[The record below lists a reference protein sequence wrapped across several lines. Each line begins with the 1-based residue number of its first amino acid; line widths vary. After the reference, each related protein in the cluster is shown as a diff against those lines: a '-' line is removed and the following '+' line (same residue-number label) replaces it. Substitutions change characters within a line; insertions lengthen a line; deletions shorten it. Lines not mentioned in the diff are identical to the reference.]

1 MKSLTINK
9 ESLIIEVLIFCLIIY
24 FSQGPVL
31 PPGTIFSQLA
41 LLIIILTS
49 LYFTLRVLTLKI
61 KHPPFIWALFLLIA
75 INIIGYTFTFI
86 NITELGY
93 LDFLKTILISTSLF
107 YPFYY
112 FSIKKKFL
120 ISHLVRLFLVLLLL
134 SIFHFFYQK
143 EQALSIRIRD
153 SEDLVNNTGYYFV
166 MLLPYVFLFKR
177 KLLSY
182 LSILIIMT
190 FTIQSAKRGALI
202 TSLAGSLVFIYYQLF
217 QQGTKNL
224 IRNIVLTT
232 VALASITLYLY
243 NLFLKNDFLV
253 TRLSKIDEGGSGR
266 STIYSNLIENWYG
279 SDNILNFIFGYG
291 FISSVN
297 HSGTGNVA
305 HNDWLEML
313 INFGLLGFAIY
324 LFVFISLIYSIFTKK
339 LEKTNQA
346 TLICITIIW
355 FLISLFSMFYL
366 NAFSVFMV
374 ILLAYI
380 LGSNKAYS

>member
-31 PPGTIFSQLA
+31 PPATIFSQLA

-366 NAFSVFMV
+366 NAISVFMV